1 MKKYDTKEDHLI
13 IKLVEENECVLDKE
27 LLNEL
32 AILVNRTPKSVKC
45 RFYNHLRLDCMIY
58 HMMVENP
65 QLLNK
70 YTHTLLKKIANE
82 LGIELNELMTEFY
95 DVNSTKIWSM
105 NVLTNMKILIT
116 PEEVP
121 EIIEEKGFFGRLFDK
136 LLSIFR

>member
-13 IKLVEENECVLDKE
+13 IKLVEENEGVLDKE

-45 RFYNHLRLDCMIY
+45 RFYNYLRLDCMIY

-70 YTHTLLKKIANE
+70 YTHTLLKKISVE
-82 LGIELNELMTEFY
+82 LGIEFNELMTEFY

-105 NVLTNMKILIT
+105 NVLANMKILIA
-116 PEEVP
+116 PEDVP
-121 EIIEEKGFFGRLFDK
+121 EVIEEKRILRQ
-136 LLSIFR
+136 IV

>member
-1 MKKYDTKEDHLI
+1 
-13 IKLVEENECVLDKE
+13 
-27 LLNEL
+27 
-32 AILVNRTPKSVKC
+32 
-45 RFYNHLRLDCMIY
+45 MIY

>member
-1 MKKYDTKEDHLI
+1 
-13 IKLVEENECVLDKE
+13 
-27 LLNEL
+27 
-32 AILVNRTPKSVKC
+32 
-45 RFYNHLRLDCMIY
+45 
-58 HMMVENP
+58 MMVENP

-70 YTHTLLKKIANE
+70 YTHTLLKNIANE

-105 NVLTNMKILIT
+105 NVLTNMKILVT

-121 EIIEEKGFFGRLFDK
+121 DIIEEKGFFGRMIDK